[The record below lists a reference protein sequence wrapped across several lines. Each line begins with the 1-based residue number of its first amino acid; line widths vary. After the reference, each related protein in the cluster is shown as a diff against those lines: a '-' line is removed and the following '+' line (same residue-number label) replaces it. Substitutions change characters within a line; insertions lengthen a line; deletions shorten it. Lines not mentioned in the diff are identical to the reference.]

1 MWRWDQ
7 GHISY
12 FDFETV
18 RRIAK
23 FVVANNF
30 RTASRP
36 VLLAATGRDFAAPAG
51 YTPWRN
57 YGRTLKVCLLVSD
70 DNKGSAIPT
79 AVANVLATDTVTSD
93 EYLHF
98 LARATTEPSPAFENY
113 DASETM
119 RYPLVFAIKYLLTK
133 VASNMGQSVAID
145 EIITAFDMSHFVG
158 DEDQSAFI
166 GLLIS
171 PVSNTYGSQARQSRE
186 SLKILS
192 QISYL
197 HTDGRSIFVALDP
210 EDALNIF
217 EELDPI
223 GGIPMADRGDEIQR
237 RAGLFKGGS
246 DMDALSYTRTVI
258 NEVVEAGFKEG
269 GKLKK
274 THVVIERNNQVRN
287 AFFKAHP
294 TVACDL
300 CCMDT
305 KATYPWSPRVLDLHH
320 LLPLASGRRTD
331 NAKGTI
337 FTDLVPVC
345 PSCHRGIHRFYDKWL
360 NENTRRD
367 FETADEARAVYQS
380 VKSSF
385 KGHQY
390 V

>member
-7 GHISY
+7 GHVGY

-23 FVVANNF
+23 FVVANDF
-30 RTASRP
+30 RKASRST
-36 VLLAATGRDFAAPAG
+36 LQDATGRDFAAPSG

-57 YGRTLKVCLLVSD
+57 YGRTLKVCLLVSED
-70 DNKGSAIPT
+70 GGVALPT
-79 AVANVLATDTVTSD
+79 AVAEVLATDTATSD

-98 LARATTEPSPAFENY
+98 LARATTEPSPVFENY
-113 DASETM
+113 SANATM
-119 RYPLVFAIKYLLTK
+119 RFPLVFALKYLLAK
-133 VASNMGQSVAID
+133 RAAKLGKSVAID
-145 EIITAFDMSHFVG
+145 EIIAAFEASHFVG

-166 GLLIS
+166 GLVSS
-171 PVSNTYGSQARQSRE
+171 PVSKSYGTQARQSRE
-186 SLKILS
+186 SLRILS

-197 HTDGRSIFVALDP
+197 HTDGRVIYVSLDR

-223 GGIPMADRGDEIQR
+223 GGKPLVDRNAELQR
-237 RAGLFKGGS
+237 RAALFKGGS
-246 DMDALSYTRTVI
+246 DMDALAYTRTVI

-274 THVVIERNNQVRN
+274 THVVIERNSQVRT
-287 AFFKAHP
+287 AFFKANP
-294 TVACDL
+294 ISACDL
-300 CCMDT
+300 CSMDT
-305 KATYPWSPRVLDLHH
+305 QATYPWSPRVLDLHH

-331 NAKGTI
+331 NTKGTI

-360 NENTRRD
+360 SENTRRD
-367 FETADEARAVYQS
+367 FETAAEARAVYQK

>member
-7 GHISY
+7 GHVSY

-23 FVVANNF
+23 FVVANDF
-30 RTASRP
+30 RKASRP
-36 VLLAATGRDFAAPAG
+36 ILLEATGRDFAAPLD

-57 YGRTLKVCLLVSD
+57 YGRTLKVCLLVSED
-70 DNKGSAIPT
+70 GKAAQPT
-79 AVANVLATDTVTSD
+79 AVAEVLATDTATSD

-113 DASETM
+113 DANATM
-119 RYPLVFAIKYLLTK
+119 RFPLLFALKYLLAK
-133 VASNMGQSVAID
+133 RSSNIGQSASIN
-145 EIITAFDMSHFVG
+145 EIISAFEDSHFIG
-158 DEDQSAFI
+158 DEDQAAFL
-166 GLLIS
+166 GLVSS
-171 PVSNTYGSQARQSRE
+171 PVSRSYGDKARQSRE
-186 SLKILS
+186 SLRILS

-197 HTDGRSIFVALDP
+197 HTNGRVLYVSLDI
-210 EDALNIF
+210 EDATYIF
-217 EELDPI
+217 EELDAI
-223 GGIPMADRGDEIQR
+223 GGNPLTDRNAEIQR
-237 RAGLFKGGS
+237 RAALFRGGS
-246 DMDALSYTRTVI
+246 DMDALSYTGTVI

-274 THVVIERNNQVRN
+274 THVVIERNSQVRN
-287 AFFKAHP
+287 AFFKANP
-294 TVACDL
+294 TSACDL
-300 CCMDT
+300 CSMDT
-305 KATYPWSPRVLDLHH
+305 NATYPWSSRVLDLHH

-331 NAKGTI
+331 GTKGTI

-360 NENTRRD
+360 SDNVRRD

-385 KGHQY
+385 QGHQY